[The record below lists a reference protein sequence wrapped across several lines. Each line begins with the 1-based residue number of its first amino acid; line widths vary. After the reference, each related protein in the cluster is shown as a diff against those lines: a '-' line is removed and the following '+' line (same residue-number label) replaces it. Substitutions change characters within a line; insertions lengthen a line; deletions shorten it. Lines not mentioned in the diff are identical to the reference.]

1 MRQLTAL
8 CLGCLFVLTACVSA
22 AEKQDANT
30 PVSFEEDW
38 MALLLDGHKT
48 GHVHS
53 TRTEYADRVEHT
65 EAYDMQI
72 KRSGV
77 AIGMRTVD
85 TTVETL
91 DGKPVSFSSIQEIG
105 GGRMTMDGVIDPDG
119 TVTVTTSSAGT
130 EQTQTFTW
138 PEGALMAE
146 GLRLQMESSG
156 VEPGARFEVLTF
168 VPSSLQSAPLEVLI
182 GEEETVDLFGIE
194 YTLIR
199 TEHTMDIGATE
210 TTAIAWMDAD
220 WRPKKMQF
228 SLMGLNLETLACPKE
243 CATAM
248 AEPAEFFARTFAASP
263 ENLDRSERAGAL
275 SYQIRSTSDKPIF
288 FPSSQEQAV
297 IASDSGFA
305 LQIAPVS
312 ADTQPVADAAEDF
325 LGSSRWLQTENPEIE
340 KLAATARGDAESP
353 REIMETLERFV
364 RSYVSD
370 KNLSVG
376 YATALETARNRSGD
390 CTEHALLLAALG
402 RASGV
407 PTRIAT
413 GLAYVERWLGAEDVF
428 VPHAWTQALI
438 DGQWISY
445 DAALGQFD
453 SGHIALSYGDGDPW
467 NFYDGVNTLGNFVI
481 DSIETVQ

>member
-1 MRQLTAL
+1 MPKLT
-8 CLGCLFVLTACVSA
+8 LFPVTFIILAFA
-22 AEKQDANT
+22 GFANSDVRT
-30 PVSFEEDW
+30 ESPIAFDEEW
-38 MALLLDGHKT
+38 MALLLDGQKT

-53 TRTEYADRVEHT
+53 TRTEYVDRVEHT
-65 EAYDMQI
+65 EEYDMQI

-77 AIGMRTVD
+77 TIGMRTRD

-91 DGKPVSFSSIQEIG
+91 DGKPLGFVSDQEIG
-105 GGRMTMDGVIDPDG
+105 GGKMTMEGVVAEDG

-130 EQTQTFTW
+130 QQTQTFDW
-138 PEGALMAE
+138 PDGALMAE
-146 GLRLQMESSG
+146 GLRLKMEEFG
-156 VEPGARFEVLTF
+156 TDPGTRFDVLTF
-168 VPSSLQSAPLEVLI
+168 VPSSLQAAPLSVLI
-182 GEEETVDLFGIE
+182 GEEETVDLFGVE
-194 YTLIR
+194 YSLIR

-210 TTAIAWMDAD
+210 TTAVAWMDTD
-220 WRPKKMQF
+220 WQPKKMRF
-228 SLMGLNLETLACPKE
+228 SLMGLHLETLACPKE

-248 AEPAEFFARTFAASP
+248 AEPAEFFARTFAHSP
-263 ENLDRSERAGAL
+263 EDLDRSERSGAL
-275 SYQIRSTSDKPIF
+275 AYVIRATSDSPIY
-288 FPSSQEQAV
+288 FPTSQEQQV
-297 IASDSGFA
+297 SQSDATFSVR
-305 LQIAPVS
+305 IAPVS
-312 ADTQPVADAAEDF
+312 GETDPVNDDPEDH
-325 LGSSRWLQTENPEIE
+325 LGSSRWLQTDQPEITE
-340 KLAATARGDAESP
+340 LAARARGDASTP
-353 REIMETLERFV
+353 HEIMESLERFV
-364 RSYVSD
+364 RGYVSD

-438 DGQWISY
+438 DGRWISF

-453 SGHIALSYGDGDPW
+453 SGHLALSYGDGDPW

-481 DSIETVQ
+481 ESIEAVE